1 MDMLRRSPIMFTARA
16 ARTEH
21 RDNWKVSLEYEN
33 QGPGPHIIDLSHRR
47 RWDLQAEDISSH
59 RPFGITIPETAG
71 QCAIRNGILACRLNP
86 GQASI
91 WHLSGP
97 ADESALGA
105 DYTEVTEASA
115 AIVLCGAQIFALL
128 EKATSLDFAAP
139 GRTPPFLV
147 QGPVFRVPCHVISLE
162 AAENRHIVVL
172 ACPRGYGQSM
182 ADALLKAGMPWKL
195 QVAGEDAFSNL
206 QPINP

>member
-1 MDMLRRSPIMFTARA
+1 MDIVRRSPIMFTARA

-21 RDNWKVSLEYEN
+21 RDNWKVALEYEN

-47 RWDLQAEDISSH
+47 RWDLQAEDLSSY
-59 RPFGITIPETAG
+59 RPFGIAVPETAG
-71 QCAIRNGILACRLNP
+71 QCAFQDGILVCRLNP
-86 GQASI
+86 EQATI

-97 ADESALGA
+97 GGESALGA
-105 DYTEVTEASA
+105 DYTEITEASA
-115 AIVLCGAQIFALL
+115 VIALCGAQTFTLL

-139 GRTPPFLV
+139 GGTPPFLV
-147 QGPVFRVPCHVISLE
+147 QGPVFRVPCHVICLE
-162 AAENRHIVVL
+162 AAENRRIVVI

-206 QPINP
+206 HFLNP